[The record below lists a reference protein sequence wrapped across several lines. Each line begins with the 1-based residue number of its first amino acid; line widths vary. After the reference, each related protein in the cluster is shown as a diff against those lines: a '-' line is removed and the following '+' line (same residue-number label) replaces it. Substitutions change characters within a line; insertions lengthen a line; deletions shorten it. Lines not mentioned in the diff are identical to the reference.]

1 MPGKDGKDG
10 IERLLTPQDITRLGH
25 LAIGSRFVVEGS
37 LSGVHRSP
45 LKGFSVEFA
54 DHRQY
59 VPGDDLK
66 YLDWRVFGRNERL
79 YVRQYEEETSLRV
92 HLLVDASSS
101 MAYASKDLSKYQFA
115 CRCAACLAY
124 IVIHRQDLAG
134 LALFYSKCR
143 MLFPPRGGAE
153 HLRLLC
159 NAMADRTPSEKTS
172 FGSALHQ
179 LAEKFTKRALVVLF
193 SDLFEEPDNLRSV
206 LAHFRRKRHD
216 VIVYQ
221 ILDREELDFSFR
233 DIGAFEDLESGE
245 KIITNPREIRAGYQV
260 ALQNFLTECRGIC
273 ADLNVEHV
281 LALSDEPVLDLILRH
296 LHQRSL
302 AGR

>member
-1 MPGKDGKDG
+1 MPGKDG
-10 IERLLTPQDITRLGH
+10 IERLLSAQELTQLGH

-37 LSGVHRSP
+37 LAGAHRSP

-59 VPGDDLK
+59 APGDDLK
-66 YLDWRVFGRNERL
+66 YLDWRVYGRNERL
-79 YVRQYEEETSLRV
+79 YIRQYEEETSLRV
-92 HLLVDASSS
+92 HLLVDSSKS
-101 MAYASKDLSKYQFA
+101 MLYASKEISKYQFA

-124 IVIHRQDLAG
+124 IVIHRQDHAG
-134 LALFYSKCR
+134 LAMFDNKCR
-143 MLFPPRGGAE
+143 ILLPPRGGAE
-153 HLRLLC
+153 HLRIIC
-159 NAMADRTPSEKTS
+159 NLMADRQPAEASNYSE
-172 FGSALHQ
+172 ALHP
-179 LAEKFTKRALVVLF
+179 LAEKFNKRALVIIF
-193 SDLFEEPDNLRSV
+193 SDLFEDTEKLRAV

-221 ILDREELDFSFR
+221 ILDREEIDFSFR
-233 DIGAFEDLESGE
+233 DVSLFEDLENNE
-245 KIITNPREIRAGYQV
+245 KVIVNPRQIRAGYQS
-260 ALQNFLTECRGIC
+260 AMQEFLTSCRGIC
-273 ADLNVEHV
+273 ADLKVEHV

>member
-1 MPGKDGKDG
+1 MPGKDG
-10 IERLLTPQDITRLGH
+10 IERLLRAQELTQLGH

-37 LSGVHRSP
+37 LAGAHRSP

-59 VPGDDLK
+59 APGDDLK
-66 YLDWRVFGRNERL
+66 YLDWRVYGRNERL
-79 YVRQYEEETSLRV
+79 YIRQYEEETSLRV
-92 HLLVDASSS
+92 HLLVDSSKS
-101 MAYASKDLSKYQFA
+101 MLYASKETSKYQFA

-124 IVIHRQDLAG
+124 IVIHRQDHAG
-134 LALFYSKCR
+134 LAMFDNKCR
-143 MLFPPRGGAE
+143 ILLPPRGGAE
-153 HLRLLC
+153 HLRIIC
-159 NAMADRTPSEKTS
+159 NLMADRQPAEASNYSE
-172 FGSALHQ
+172 ALHP
-179 LAEKFTKRALVVLF
+179 LAEKFTKRALVIIF
-193 SDLFEEPDNLRSV
+193 SDLFEDTEKLRAV

-221 ILDREELDFSFR
+221 ILDREEIDFSFR
-233 DIGAFEDLESGE
+233 DISLFEDLENNE
-245 KIITNPREIRAGYQV
+245 KVIVNPRQIRAGYQS
-260 ALQNFLTECRGIC
+260 AMQEFLTSCRGIC
-273 ADLNVEHV
+273 ADLKVEHV